1 MNNVLYKYRG
11 LTNIQYALDIFI
23 NQRMFAA
30 EFKKLNDPMEGIYLY
45 EPGKLSKENAR
56 KIYDQ
61 KSIYRILS
69 LSEEYNNMLMWSYYA
84 EGHSGIVV
92 GVTVS
97 EPDLQVRRVEYV
109 NDLSMDI
116 DDGYDGDVAIEI
128 LSKKL
133 KIWEHE
139 KEHRVFSREKY
150 IKVEIKELIFGVN
163 TESETRELVENI
175 ARKFCSDIKISNI
188 NKSQLNK
195 GELNRFL

>member
-128 LSKKL
+128 LSK
-133 KIWEHE
+133 
-139 KEHRVFSREKY
+139 
-150 IKVEIKELIFGVN
+150 N
-163 TESETRELVENI
+163 
-175 ARKFCSDIKISNI
+175 
-188 NKSQLNK
+188 
-195 GELNRFL
+195 